1 MNAIVVGKQEKVA
14 GSMVFKTQITHDM
27 TGVYTNAI
35 TYTITESQRQSLYL
49 RFSDK
54 LGHMTIYPLIC
65 LQGNQ
70 YPTNYSAITRVY
82 DGTSEYGQLVFLG
95 LSVFIGGFSSEPAPV
110 DTGTLYLANAT
121 GRNASIGSYVPY
133 FELGTLEIA

>member
-1 MNAIVVGKQEKVA
+1 MNAIVAGKQEKVA
-14 GSMVFKTQITHDM
+14 GSMVFKVQITHDM

-35 TYTITESQRQSLYL
+35 SYTITESQRQSLYL
-49 RFSDK
+49 RFTDK

-65 LQGNQ
+65 LQDNN
-70 YPTNYSAITRVY
+70 YPTNYSAITYVY
-82 DGTSEYGQLVFLG
+82 DGTSEYGQLVHLN
-95 LSVFIGGFSSEPAPV
+95 LSVYIGGISNNPSPDDEE
-110 DTGTLYLANAT
+110 TLYLANAT